1 MYDPYKYTK
10 TREDESNE
18 NDNFSIDED
27 EDKKKKAESLFSK
40 NFFDYLIN
48 KSYCNAN
55 ELKTPFDDYKTLLN
69 NREYKTESSDEI
81 TDYASD
87 QSSKKSMKKQ
97 HKRKYKKKKSNPFF
111 KFNHPCRNKFAQ
123 CNLPID
129 SEEVTITEELKPF
142 LSNISV
148 LLNELEI
155 NNCRESV
162 EFKCLHN
169 MLAKIIAFVTEIM
182 KRPLSEHDP
191 EKKTEF
197 HKSLEKN
204 LETILN
210 VITDYRKNSV
220 TDLDVGIRE
229 FKRIEREIL
238 QNEYHISEATKKWEE
253 RFKVLPECS
262 NIDIRLANS
271 ILANEKLKAII
282 KFNQSQIKKYK
293 KRFVII
299 IIIIIISIWWQISS
313 SLYTNCYLLVNQTF
327 KCKRE
332 KKKEAIFKK

>member
-1 MYDPYKYTK
+1 
-10 TREDESNE
+10 
-18 NDNFSIDED
+18 
-27 EDKKKKAESLFSK
+27 
-40 NFFDYLIN
+40 
-48 KSYCNAN
+48 
-55 ELKTPFDDYKTLLN
+55 
-69 NREYKTESSDEI
+69 
-81 TDYASD
+81 
-87 QSSKKSMKKQ
+87 MKKQ

-169 MLAKIIAFVTEIM
+169 MLTKIIAFVTEIM

-293 KRFVII
+293 KMII
-299 IIIIIISIWWQISS
+299 EKEWTKHKQENDIAH
-313 SLYTNCYLLVNQTF
+313 Y
-327 KCKRE
+327 
-332 KKKEAIFKK
+332 KKKLSKIDLTMENDVSNTK